1 LVECQY
7 LLSKDSE
14 NGLRR
19 VAGLK
24 PGRSGCEVRSF
35 LVFTFAK
42 FRPALN
48 MDAKLE
54 FEVDV
59 DGSVDMVNGGE

>member
-1 LVECQY
+1 M
-7 LLSKDSE
+7 
-14 NGLRR
+14 
-19 VAGLK
+19 
-24 PGRSGCEVRSF
+24 SF
-35 LVFTFAK
+35 LVLCLQD

-59 DGSVDMVNGGE
+59 DGSMDMMNSGEEGDSW